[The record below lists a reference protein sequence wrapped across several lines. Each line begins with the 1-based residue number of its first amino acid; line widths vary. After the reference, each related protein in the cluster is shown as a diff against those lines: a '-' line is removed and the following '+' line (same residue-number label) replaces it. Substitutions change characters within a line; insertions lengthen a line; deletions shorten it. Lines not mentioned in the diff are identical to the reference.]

1 MYKDLYPYAHITNK
15 TTLYNEGGFL
25 IDKDFIHKEFICQV
39 ALRGYYRQ
47 LLWLEVFRP
56 IF

>member
-1 MYKDLYPYAHITNK
+1 MYKDLCPYAHITNK
-15 TTLYNEGGFL
+15 TTLYDEGGFL
-25 IDKDFIHKEFICQV
+25 IDKDCIICQV
-39 ALRGYYRQ
+39 ALRGYYLQ